1 MKPSGYQKMK
11 EGFRDYLKSK
21 RFTSKSIESRL
32 TVFDQYLKWIER
44 ENLDIGQISYNDLL
58 LFMKH
63 CQHKGISQRTIENY
77 LLTIRHF
84 YDYLEREGTIAI
96 NPATDIT
103 VKGVKRK
110 NLYHILETHELHA
123 LYNQYPDKSEGDRRN
138 KVILGLLVYQGL
150 QTAELAK
157 LETGHIKLR
166 EGKIEV
172 PGGIKSNGREMQL
185 EPHQVMDM
193 YDYIL
198 QVRPQILQM
207 EPKRKSQKKTTTD
220 KLFIGEGGNCYDF
233 SNFMTQLMIKVRRI
247 NPVVRNAK
255 QVRAS
260 VIVKWLKMYNLRET
274 QYLAGHRFISSTESY
289 LHNEMEGLK
298 EEVQQFHPLG

>member
-1 MKPSGYQKMK
+1 MNPSNYQKTK
-11 EGFRDYLKSK
+11 EGFKAYLKSK

-63 CQHKGISQRTIENY
+63 CQYKGISQRTIENY

-84 YDYLEREGTIAI
+84 YGHLEREEIISI

-123 LYNQYPDKSEGDRRN
+123 LYNQYPGKTEGDRRN

-172 PGGIKSNGREMQL
+172 PGGIKSNGRELQL

-233 SNFMTQLMIKVRRI
+233 SNFMTQLMIKVRKA
-247 NPVVRNAK
+247 NPIVRNAK

-274 QYLAGHRFISSTESY
+274 QYLAGHRYISSTESY